1 MLKNKMTMES
11 LALARQARAALLAK
25 KGEDPVLLD
34 VRGLSSITDYYLI
47 VTGLNAP
54 HLKALL
60 EDLEQE
66 FEQAGQRCARRSGKP
81 ESGWMVADY
90 LDVVVHIFS
99 AQHRGYYALEQLW
112 SDAPRV
118 A

>member
-1 MLKNKMTMES
+1 MTNEA
-11 LALARQARAALLAK
+11 LALAVKAREALLAK
-25 KGEDPVLLD
+25 KGENPVLLD

-47 VTGLNAP
+47 VTGLNTP

-60 EDLEQE
+60 EDLERE
-66 FEQAGQRCARRSGKP
+66 FEQAGRRCARRSGKP

-90 LDVVVHIFS
+90 LDVVIHIFS
-99 AQHRGYYALEQLW
+99 AQHRGYYALEELW
-112 SDAPRV
+112 SDATRV